1 MTELKIVILCLVV
14 VSPANFIDFAA
25 RSTLQ
30 ESGVVSMTL
39 DREGLLFRRFEEEN
53 DAFRSSLAVSDA
65 KNATWCPNFS
75 TDGMRK
81 NCTYIPKITQ
91 QNARRELGAYGW
103 YGTLWDIYHIIFN
116 IYIYICVC
124 VCMYIFY
131 YISHIYILLA
141 RCFYS

>member
-1 MTELKIVILCLVV
+1 MTMTELKIVILCLVV

-39 DREGLLFRRFEEEN
+39 DREGLLFRRFEEEK

-65 KNATWCPNFS
+65 KNATWCPNFF

-81 NCTYIPKITQ
+81 NGTYIPKITQ

-103 YGTLWDIYHIIFN
+103 YGTLWDIYHIILN
-116 IYIYICVC
+116 IYVYILLYIIYLY
-124 VCMYIFY
+124 M
-131 YISHIYILLA
+131 YILLA

>member
-39 DREGLLFRRFEEEN
+39 DREGLLFRRFEEEK

-75 TDGMRK
+75 RMACEKTVLTSPKSPNRMQEGNWAHMDGMGHYG
-81 NCTYIPKITQ
+81 TYI
-91 QNARRELGAYGW
+91 
-103 YGTLWDIYHIIFN
+103 
-116 IYIYICVC
+116 
-124 VCMYIFY
+124 
-131 YISHIYILLA
+131 IS
-141 RCFYS
+141 F

>member
-1 MTELKIVILCLVV
+1 MTMTELKIVILCLVV

-81 NCTYIPKITQ
+81 SCTYIPKITQ

-103 YGTLWDIYHIIFN
+103 YGTLWDIYHIILN
-116 IYIYICVC
+116 IYVYILLYIIYLYIDIYIYC
-124 VCMYIFY
+124 
-131 YISHIYILLA
+131 
-141 RCFYS
+141 